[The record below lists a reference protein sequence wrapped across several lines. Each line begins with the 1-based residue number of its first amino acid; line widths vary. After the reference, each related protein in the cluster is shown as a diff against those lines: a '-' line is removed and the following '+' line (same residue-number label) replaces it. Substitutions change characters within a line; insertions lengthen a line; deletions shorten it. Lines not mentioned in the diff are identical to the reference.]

1 MTKKYFL
8 LVLVSLLSLS
18 AFASQYQ
25 GMITL
30 TLNGELR
37 VMCTFDDEAETV
49 TLGNGYNACISHYV
63 EGELTIP
70 GTYTNGSTTWKV
82 VVAPMAFRFCTG
94 LTKVTI
100 EEGTEHIG
108 DCAFVGC
115 SSLTHIT
122 LPSTLKTIGSG
133 AFSELASLRVV
144 KCMATTAPTWQW
156 NDVFASLGTKKSM
169 EKMAGQ
175 RILYIPS
182 GSTDSYRNTKFD
194 GTSTGIPTT
203 ANEKVGWEEAFD
215 RIYEL
220 TTEPKT
226 IASLAELK
234 EFRVAVNSGE
244 HYKKSLNNSVVLTA
258 DIDLASESN
267 WTPIGTLSYPF
278 DGVFDGGGHTIKGL
292 CVNSPET
299 DNVGLFGYAKN
310 ATIYNLHLYNPTVK
324 GKNNV
329 GTLLGYA
336 AEDVRISDVLVT
348 GSGSGDDYYT
358 VYGDLYC
365 GGIVGNA
372 YSQCSIERCMFSGV
386 VKGAVLKSG
395 GIVGSGYDVTISD
408 CSASHYIQ
416 TNGTADNNLGG
427 IVGEATK
434 ATIERCLA
442 RNSMEANNSSN
453 TKYGYVI
460 GEVDSDYQ
468 PQRTIAINNC
478 AYWSY
483 SSNISTVGA
492 ITENDHTTLT
502 QSGNQAFATEAGM
515 TGDAA
520 KNTLGD
526 GWHYFTG
533 LYQDYPIPAT
543 LLDMYVNNV
552 VYGTNSD
559 GLVFA
564 PIGNLSSFTDYQV
577 VGYTGSAESVTI
589 PTQFNSKPVTAIGER
604 AFYGSDITA
613 INLGSVEIIDESAFE
628 ECDALQ
634 TVSLPN
640 SVTTVKAQAFWN
652 CDNLTS
658 FTIGK
663 NFQHH
668 DGNFLAYCHKLQ
680 SLTVGPDG
688 NDNNYLCQDN
698 VLIHNTNNTTY
709 IVACAAGKTGH
720 YDIPYFSGY
729 NYTHL
734 IDNCFGGCTGLTS
747 ITFPDCVCYLPNGVF
762 NGLTNL
768 HYIDLYL
775 ATTCNADHTD
785 KVYYTVGRRNQD
797 NPFYGTS
804 KATIIYLK
812 YGHKSVT
819 NREQNIVIGDKAFYL
834 KLTDGWDFYPPTDI
848 TSEQGVHFDR
858 KLQATRTEI
867 TRKTGN
873 KITLKDENDQDVEVD
888 ELEVT
893 GYTYAPRGYSV
904 CLPYNLTLTAEN
916 AKVFVPSAMTDGDD
930 WRVTFTEVTDKKM
943 TAYKPYYIVVSGEEE
958 VNLSASGSTTIANAI
973 TAVYTQAVGSSD
985 FEFKGTTAAISNASL
1000 YDADKPAYILQSD
1013 GNWHKVAANTED
1025 AYVPPFRAYLQA
1037 SNAKTANQLITML
1050 NAIELSDVLDNNA
1063 VLAKYDGQTVSVT
1076 LRDRTLNKN
1085 GVWNTLCLPFN
1096 VTTEQMTETTH
1107 PLYGATIKELNASES
1122 NLDSEGLLTLNFTTA
1137 NSIEAGKPYIVKW
1150 EEASGTVSNPVF
1162 NDVTVNATAP
1172 TAVTFDNNANTG
1184 GDCKFVGQ
1192 YSPFSIVASDATGD
1206 DQGNL
1211 NEILMM
1217 GSNSQL
1223 GYSKNARTLKSFRCH
1238 FYVRADG
1245 GVQAARRIMLD
1256 FGEDEQTGI
1265 ISITADQRST
1275 DGATYT
1281 LDGRKLNG
1289 KPTAKGVYIQ
1299 NGRKVV
1305 IK

>member
-1 MTKKYFL
+1 MKKKYFA

-25 GMITL
+25 RMITV
-30 TLNGELR
+30 TLNREELR
-37 VMCTFDDEAETV
+37 MMCFFDDDAETM
-49 TLGNGYNACISHYV
+49 TLGNGYNACISHYL

-70 GTYTNGSTTWKV
+70 GSYTEGSTTWNLI
-82 VVAPMAFRFCTG
+82 VAPMAFRFCTG
-94 LTKVTI
+94 LTRITI
-100 EEGTEHIG
+100 EEGAKHIG

-115 SSLTHIT
+115 SNLTNVT
-122 LPSTLKTIGSG
+122 LPSTLQTIGSG

-169 EKMAGQ
+169 EKMAGK

-182 GSTDSYRNTKFD
+182 GSTESYLNTKFD
-194 GTSTGIPTT
+194 GTSTGTPTT
-203 ANEKVGWEEAFD
+203 ANEKVGWEEAFE

-220 TTEPKT
+220 TAEPQT
-226 IASLAELK
+226 IGSLAELK
-234 EFRVAVNSGE
+234 AFRDAVNNGG
-244 HYKKSLNNSVVLTA
+244 HYKESLNNSVVLTA
-258 DIDLASESN
+258 DIDLTSVSN
-267 WTPIGTLSYPF
+267 WTPIGTLGSPF

-324 GKNNV
+324 GNNNV

-336 AEDVRISDVLVT
+336 QQNVRISDVLVT

-358 VYGDLYC
+358 VYGDLHC
-365 GGIVGNA
+365 GGIAGNA

-434 ATIERCLA
+434 ATIERCLV
-442 RNSMEANNSSN
+442 RNKMEANNSNN

-468 PQRTIAINNC
+468 PQRTIAISNC

-483 SSNISTVGA
+483 SSEISTVGE
-492 ITENDHTTLT
+492 ITVNENTVLT
-502 QSGNQAFATEAGM
+502 QSGNKAFATEAGM
-515 TGDAA
+515 RGEATKAV
-520 KNTLGD
+520 LGD

-533 LYQDYPIPAT
+533 LYTDYPIPAT
-543 LLDMYVNNV
+543 LLDMYLNHV
-552 VYGTNSD
+552 VCGTTSD

-589 PTQFNSKPVTAIGER
+589 PTQFNSKPVAAIGNR
-604 AFYGSDITA
+604 AFYDSDITA

-652 CDNLTS
+652 CDNLMS

-663 NFQHH
+663 NFKYH
-668 DGNFLAYCHKLQ
+668 DGNFLAYCHRLQ

-709 IVACAAGKTGH
+709 IVACAAGKIGH

-729 NYTHL
+729 DYTHL

-797 NPFYGTS
+797 NPFYGTN

-812 YGHKSVT
+812 AGHGSAP
-819 NREQNIVIGDKAFYL
+819 REYNVVIAGSAYRL
-834 KLTDGWDFYPPTDI
+834 QLTDGWDFYPPTDI

-904 CLPYNLTLTAEN
+904 FLPYALTLTAEN
-916 AKVFVPSAMTDGDD
+916 AKVFVPSAITDGDD
-930 WRVTFTEVTDKKM
+930 WRVTFTEVTNKQM
-943 TAYKPYYIVVSGEEE
+943 EAYKPYYIVVSGEEE
-958 VNLSASGSTTIANAI
+958 VSLSTSGRTTIGSHFTTVN
-973 TAVYTQAVGSSD
+973 TQTVGTG
-985 FEFKGTTAAISNASL
+985 FEFKGTTTAISNASL

-1013 GNWHKVAANTED
+1013 GNWHKVPANTEN
-1025 AYVPPFRAYLQA
+1025 AYVPPFRAYFQA
-1037 SNAKTANQLITML
+1037 SNAQVANQLTTML
-1050 NAIELSDVLDNNA
+1050 NAIELSDVLDNST
-1063 VLAKYDGQTVSVT
+1063 VLAKYAGQSVSVT
-1076 LRDRTLNKN
+1076 LRDRTLFKD
-1085 GVWNTLCLPFN
+1085 GDWNTLCLPFDLSA
-1096 VTTEQMTETTH
+1096 EQIAATD
-1107 PLYGATIKELNASES
+1107 LAGADIRTLNDASLG
-1122 NLDSEGLLTLNFTTA
+1122 NGTLTLNFTPAAPADGAVTSITA
-1137 NSIEAGKPYIVKW
+1137 GTPYLIKW
-1150 EEASGTVSNPVF
+1150 GNTVATEWKNPVF
-1162 NDVTVNATAP
+1162 SGVTIRN
-1172 TAVTFDNNANTG
+1172 VTNNKPCDL
-1184 GDCKFVGQ
+1184 GDGKSITFAGTYSGKTFTKSDKSILFVG
-1192 YSPFSIVASDATGD
+1192 ASNTLYYPNAGAKIGAQRAYFELIGFEAGEPA
-1206 DQGNL
+1206 DQEPG
-1211 NEILMM
+1211 
-1217 GSNSQL
+1217 G
-1223 GYSKNARTLKSFRCH
+1223 R
-1238 FYVRADG
+1238 VRAF
-1245 GVQAARRIMLD
+1245 VLN
-1256 FGEDEQTGI
+1256 FGEETD
-1265 ISITADQRST
+1265 ISLTPSPIPFGEGSI
-1275 DGATYT
+1275 YT
-1281 LDGRKLNG
+1281 LSGVKVSASSVLRKGL
-1289 KPTAKGVYIQ
+1289 YIV

-1305 IK
+1305 IPSF